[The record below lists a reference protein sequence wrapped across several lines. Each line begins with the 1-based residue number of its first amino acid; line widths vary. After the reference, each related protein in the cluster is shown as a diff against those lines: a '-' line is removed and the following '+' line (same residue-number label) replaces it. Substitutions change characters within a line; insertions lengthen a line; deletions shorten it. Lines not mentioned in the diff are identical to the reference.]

1 MPGIRLDR
9 LLADRGLAP
18 SRERAQALVMAGRVV
33 VDGKRVDK
41 AGARIAQAAEVEVL
55 PDPNPF
61 VSRGGL
67 KLAAALEKFGIR
79 PVGWRV
85 LDVGASTGGFTD
97 CLLKAGAGCVIA
109 LDVGHGQL
117 DWTLR
122 NDPRVVVVERF
133 NARHLSPAA
142 LEAATGGRAFPV
154 DLAVVDVSFISV
166 GLILP
171 ALASLPDLPRV
182 VCLVKPQFEAG
193 KGSVGKGGIIRDA
206 QIHSDVLKKVDREAG
221 ATGWTT
227 CGVIASPIRGAEGN
241 REFFLD
247 LHRGPPATV
256 APGFSLT
263 ARLDAV
269 LGDHS

>member
-1 MPGIRLDR
+1 MPGTRLDR

-41 AGARIAQAAEVEVL
+41 AGARIALAAEVEVL

-67 KLAAALEKFGIR
+67 KLAAALESFEIR
-79 PVGWRV
+79 PLGWRV

-97 CLLKAGAGCVIA
+97 CLLKKGAACVIA

-117 DWTLR
+117 DWSLR

-133 NARHLSPAA
+133 NARHLSPGTLDSAV
-142 LEAATGGRAFPV
+142 EGRAAPL

-171 ALASLPDLPRV
+171 ALASLPYLPRV

-193 KGSVGKGGIIRDA
+193 KGSVGKGGIVRDP
-206 QIHSDVLKKVDREAG
+206 QVHSDILKKIHREAG
-221 ATGWTT
+221 AVDWTT
-227 CGVIASPIRGAEGN
+227 CGLVPSPILGAEGN

-247 LHRGPPATV
+247 LRRGAPAAV
-256 APGFSLT
+256 AAGFSLT
-263 ARLDAV
+263 ARMEAV
-269 LGDHS
+269 LGDGS

>member
-1 MPGIRLDR
+1 MQGTRLDR

-18 SRERAQALVMAGRVV
+18 SRERAQALVLAGRVI
-33 VDGKRVDK
+33 VDGKRIDK
-41 AGARIAQAAEVEVL
+41 AGVRVADGAQVEVL

-67 KLAAALEKFGIR
+67 KLAGALETFRIR
-79 PVGWRV
+79 PEGWRI

-97 CLLKAGAGCVIA
+97 CLLKAGAARVIA

-117 DWTLR
+117 DWSLR

-142 LEAATGGRAFPV
+142 LEEATGGRAFPL
-154 DLAVVDVSFISV
+154 DLAVVDVSFISL

-171 ALASLPDLPRV
+171 GLASLPGLPRA

-193 KGSVGKGGIIRDA
+193 KGSVGRGGIVR
-206 QIHSDVLKKVDREAG
+206 DREVLAG
-221 ATGWTT
+221 VLRKIHGEADASGWMSR
-227 CGVIASPIRGAEGN
+227 GLAASPIRGAEGN

-247 LHRGPPATV
+247 LQRAGAGV
-256 APGFSLT
+256 AAPGFSLSN
-263 ARLDAV
+263 RLEAV
-269 LGDHS
+269 LGEDR